1 MKNILK
7 KLHIMSNNQS
17 EDAQSERS
25 NKSNDGSSSSP
36 TTRKKLSN
44 WLQSVSSNRQTPSSP
59 PSPNLA
65 RGERVEL
72 SDSVS
77 FGGGGGLDMVVCDST
92 KRDSGS
98 SSSRDPEVEE
108 EYQIQLALE
117 LSAKEDPEAVQIEAV
132 KQISL
137 GSCDPDNTPAEVVA
151 YRYWV
156 SQVIL
161 LVR

>member
-7 KLHIMSNNQS
+7 KLHIMSNQS
-17 EDAQSERS
+17 EDSPPDRS

-36 TTRKKLSN
+36 TTRKKLST
-44 WLQSVSSNRQTPSSP
+44 WLHSVSSNRQSPSP
-59 PSPNLA
+59 PSPILA

-77 FGGGGGLDMVVCDST
+77 YAVGGGLDLVSDST
-92 KRDSGS
+92 RRDSES
-98 SSSRDPEVEE
+98 SNSRDPEVEE

-156 SQVIL
+156 SHFISPL
-161 LVR
+161 TC

>member
-65 RGERVEL
+65 RGEL

-77 FGGGGGLDMVVCDST
+77 FGGGGGGLDMVVCDST

>member
-17 EDAQSERS
+17 EEAQGERS
-25 NKSNDGSSSSP
+25 NKVNDASSSSP

-44 WLQSVSSNRQTPSSP
+44 WLQSVSSTTRQTPCSP

-65 RGERVEL
+65 RGDRLEL

-77 FGGGGGLDMVVCDST
+77 FGGGLDEST
-92 KRDSGS
+92 KHDSES
-98 SSSRDPEVEE
+98 SGSRDPEVEE

-156 SQVIL
+156 STFIL
-161 LVR
+161 LL